1 MVVGLVGTLLL
12 DCASSPQV
20 SAPKTT
26 TAEPARSLAQPSQT
40 GKPKRPSAQPPN
52 ADGANTSLSAPGV
65 NWSAGP
71 AARGAA
77 TTDPITDSD
86 LMRAL
91 EAEGLGLERLFGDV
105 LARSKGANSVR
116 PSDSAPNS
124 LAAFA
129 EHPGWQ
135 PLLDAIRREVD
146 RVRASDPNA
155 GVSVAR
161 YSHRVFD
168 VEFLR
173 STVARF
179 ELVGVVNRLDR
190 APLVP
195 DSCGEVRLVY
205 RLSYAAGKRASR
217 LPLTLGV
224 ELPVQRNGEGC
235 TTAAQHWQE
244 PAHVSAQ
251 ARAHWFTRQGPLQP
265 SLLAP
270 ALSRARVVVNA
281 QIVRWP
287 STVRPD
293 LGGHAEYLL
302 AAFRIDAAGV
312 LQPEGLENTID
323 AAALQRDPAR
333 RKRLLAWL
341 TDPAHLP
348 SIAAGSV
355 DIPDEFLATRAIS
368 VTPRGSTRLQNRP
381 FSGLFK
387 LSELDNLDLSAFEYT
402 KTPEALLRR
411 LDQLSC
417 QGCHQA
423 RSVAGFHLLGEDPSG
438 SPSENSLAVPI
449 SAHVSEDSSRRAAV
463 SATWLRGET
472 PRASAPLAEHGQDA
486 LGSPGAHCTL
496 GPDPSYADWTCAAGL
511 KCVQLDGAAGEAIGR
526 CVGAEPSVGDACE
539 LGLAKPAL
547 NAHADRVVSNGR
559 LPCPGDDV
567 CNRSNV
573 GFPGGMCTAHCG
585 EAGAV
590 CGSIAILDPFNACL
604 ARGGVFI
611 DCIRDN
617 VTPAGL
623 RPCGSGKPCR
633 DDYVCAQTP
642 AGGACIPPYFVFQL
656 RVDGH
661 TLP

>member
-1 MVVGLVGTLLL
+1 MGLVSTLLI
-12 DCASSPQV
+12 DCTPSPQA
-20 SAPKTT
+20 SAPQGT
-26 TAEPARSLAQPSQT
+26 TAEHAPPVAHPSQSAT
-40 GKPKRPSAQPPN
+40 PKRPPTQPLN
-52 ADGANTSLSAPGV
+52 AEGSDTSPIAPGV
-65 NWSAGP
+65 NSGTGP
-71 AARGAA
+71 AAHA
-77 TTDPITDSD
+77 TTDPITDSE

-91 EAEGLGLERLFGDV
+91 EKDGLGLERLLQNV
-105 LARSKGANSVR
+105 LSRSKGADSV
-116 PSDSAPNS
+116 PQSGSAPNS

-129 EHPGWQ
+129 EHPAWQ
-135 PLLDAIRREVD
+135 PLLDAIRREVA
-146 RVRASDPNA
+146 RIRASDPNA

-173 STVARF
+173 SKFARF

-190 APLVP
+190 ATIVP
-195 DSCGEVRLVY
+195 DSCGEVRLIY
-205 RLSYAAGKRASR
+205 RLSYATGERASR

-224 ELPVQRNGEGC
+224 EIPVARDGDGC
-235 TTAAQHWQE
+235 TAAAQHWQE
-244 PAHVSAQ
+244 PTHVSAD
-251 ARAHWFTRQGPLQP
+251 ARAKWLTRQGPLQP

-270 ALSRARVVVNA
+270 ALSQSRIVINA

-323 AAALQRDPAR
+323 PAALQRDPAR

-341 TDPAHLP
+341 RDPAHLP

-355 DIPDEFLATRAIS
+355 DIPDEFLTTRAIS
-368 VTPRGSTRLQNRP
+368 VAPRGSTRLQNRP

-387 LSELDNLDLSAFEYT
+387 PGELGNLDLSAFEYT

-438 SPSENSLAVPI
+438 APTENSLAVPI
-449 SAHVSEDSSRRAAV
+449 SAHVTEDSSRRAAV
-463 SATWLRGET
+463 SSAWLRGET
-472 PRASAPLAEHGQDA
+472 LLASAPLAEHGEGS

-496 GPDPSYADWTCAAGL
+496 GDDPSYADWTCAPGLHCAELEGAGG
-511 KCVQLDGAAGEAIGR
+511 DPIGR
-526 CVGAEPSVGDACE
+526 CIGDEPSVGDACE

-547 NAHADRVVSNGR
+547 NAHADRVLQNGR

-604 ARGGVFI
+604 ARGGAFI
-611 DCIRDN
+611 DCIRGN

-623 RPCGSGKPCR
+623 RSCGVSTPCR
-633 DDYVCAQTP
+633 DDYVCAKTP
-642 AGGACIPPYFVFQL
+642 TGGACIPPYFVFQL